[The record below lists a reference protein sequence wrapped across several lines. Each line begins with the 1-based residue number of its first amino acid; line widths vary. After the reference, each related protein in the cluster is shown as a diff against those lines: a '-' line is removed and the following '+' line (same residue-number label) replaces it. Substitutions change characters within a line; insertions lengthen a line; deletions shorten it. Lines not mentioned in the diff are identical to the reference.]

1 MRGLC
6 GSSLEGSGDLSF
18 FLSVFFFFFFFERE
32 DGGIRGFLESG
43 QPGTEGLGEKAGRV
57 R

>member
-18 FLSVFFFFFFFERE
+18 FLSFFFFERE

-43 QPGTEGLGEKAGRV
+43 QSGTEGLGEKAGRV

>member
-1 MRGLC
+1 MDPAWKALVIF
-6 GSSLEGSGDLSF
+6 LSF
-18 FLSVFFFFFFFERE
+18 FLSFFFFFFERE

-43 QPGTEGLGEKAGRV
+43 QRGTEGLGEKAGRV

>member
-18 FLSVFFFFFFFERE
+18 FLSVFFFFFFERE

-43 QPGTEGLGEKAGRV
+43 QRGTEGLGEKAGRV

>member
-1 MRGLC
+1 MRRLC
-6 GSSLEGSGDLSF
+6 GFSLEGSGDFYLF
-18 FLSVFFFFFFFERE
+18 IYFFERE
-32 DGGIRGFLESG
+32 DGIRGFLESG

>member
-1 MRGLC
+1 MDPAWKALVIF
-6 GSSLEGSGDLSF
+6 LSF
-18 FLSVFFFFFFFERE
+18 FLSFFFFERE

-43 QPGTEGLGEKAGRV
+43 QRGTEGLGEKAGRV

>member
-1 MRGLC
+1 MDSAWKALVIFIY
-6 GSSLEGSGDLSF
+6 LF
-18 FLSVFFFFFFFERE
+18 IFFERE
-32 DGGIRGFLESG
+32 DGIRGFLESG

>member
-1 MRGLC
+1 MRGLR

-18 FLSVFFFFFFFERE
+18 FLSVFFFFFFERE

-43 QPGTEGLGEKAGRV
+43 QRGTEGLGEKAGRV

>member
-1 MRGLC
+1 MDPAWKALVI
-6 GSSLEGSGDLSF
+6 
-18 FLSVFFFFFFFERE
+18 FLSFFFFFFERE

>member
-1 MRGLC
+1 MDPAWKALVIF
-6 GSSLEGSGDLSF
+6 LSF
-18 FLSVFFFFFFFERE
+18 FLSFFFFFERE

-43 QPGTEGLGEKAGRV
+43 QRGTEGLGEKAGRV